1 MELNDIKE
9 KIINFNMT
17 EIEEFNNKC
26 TTKKEEFKKNFSIEE
41 LKKTSDGDL
50 IYKFFSDSNTSKKK
64 QVLGMFYWLEHNTLR
79 LFGEIGGGSQKG
91 FLIKIENGKESYYQY
106 LQNTQKAIEE
116 DILVKYA
123 KRLKDTLI
131 NICDYIAKNFN
142 NKSICLDDYKKL
154 TEKIKSNLETD
165 KEFNSYFS
173 NINPYNTIMLYLH
186 LSFPDYFSCFYSDE
200 YMEYILKDIFNADFQ
215 ENHEIENNGLI
226 SIKTNE
232 LASELNINYLSN
244 EVFAFIINKFY
255 PKKDFDKQE
264 RPTYQKILINI
275 LKKQEQGIKLKDI
288 YNEVKKL
295 KHDAK
300 EASIRECLQNFAD
313 TETNKNNNPFIFE
326 KVKKGTWRLNK
337 NVTKND
343 ISEPHDKNQKTYNGA
358 LNQYISK
365 NTIFYGVP
373 GCGKSYYIENDLGI
387 KDVPKDNKKRILF
400 YPDYSYSDFVGQIRP
415 VSKNGN
421 ISYDF
426 VPGPFAEILKSA
438 LNDKDNNYFL
448 IIEEINRG
456 NAPAIFG
463 DMFQLLDRLDEVGNE
478 NSEYPI
484 YNYDVLSYINGN
496 DNELAKDKKDWEI
509 KEVFIPN
516 NLTILATMNTSDQNV
531 FTLDA
536 AFKRRWNM
544 QRINNEDR
552 SEDLK
557 LTWFNNKTISW
568 NDFRNK
574 LNNVIKNLQDGFN
587 LEDKLLGGYFIK
599 ASEAEKTELWASKI
613 LMYLWNDVVK
623 YDKTNLFNSEYK
635 TLDDLL
641 NAFTSGKNIFNSSNS
656 DLYNLFEIKD
666 NSTIDN
672 IEVNPSQNEESNS

>member
-200 YMEYILKDIFNADFQ
+200 YMEYILKDIFNSDFQ

-672 IEVNPSQNEESNS
+672 IEVNPSQNEESNP